1 MHRVRNNLL
10 ALLAI
15 ALIVACASW
24 IVFGGDRTEK
34 FLGSSVDLRVK
45 EGLDL
50 QGGYQILLQ
59 TRSTNVSP
67 ERLQAARQIIEK
79 RVNGLGTNEPS
90 ITIQG
95 NNRISVEL
103 PGITDE
109 AAVRKAI
116 GSTGRL
122 EFIDAGTAQLNTGD
136 VVQTTYCT
144 TGSLFQKAANLCGP
158 GVTSSTVASGATATP
173 GTPSNEAVGPGG
185 TPGATAAPGAT
196 TAAATTAPG
205 TPGATAAAGA
215 AGTPGASPGVTT
227 TATPAPG
234 KLNAANQPFQTV
246 ITGDQLDPAK
256 IDVGFAD
263 AGGYKVLFGVK
274 GDATNTFGQFTS
286 ANLGKQMAIVLDG
299 QVISSATIQGVIS
312 SQGEITS
319 PNWQTAA
326 GRADAQNIV
335 LQLKYGSLPVELDVQ
350 ASRKVGATLGTDSID
365 RSIVA
370 GAVGLSI
377 VAAFMILYFRLPGVL
392 AVLALLIYA
401 IINFALFK
409 VLGVVLTLAG
419 IAGFI
424 LSIGMAVDAN
434 VLIFARMKEELRLG
448 RSIER
453 AVEEGF
459 RNAWPSIRD
468 SNISTLITCGIL
480 YWFGDFTGT
489 STIKG
494 FALTLAIGVLCSMFT
509 AITVTHT
516 FLRLMFLVTG
526 GQRKLSRGGWWFGMN
541 RTRRATEEVQQ
552 V

>member
-1 MHRVRNNLL
+1 LL
-10 ALLAI
+10 GI
-15 ALIVACASW
+15 ALIVAVGAW
-24 IVFGGDRTEK
+24 IVFGGDRTENI
-34 FLGSSVDLRVK
+34 LGGSLDLRVK

-59 TRSTNVSP
+59 ARDNNVTSD
-67 ERLQAARQIIEK
+67 RLQAARQIIEK

-103 PGITDE
+103 PGVTDE
-109 AAVRKAI
+109 NAVKKAI

-122 EFIDAGTAQLNTGD
+122 EFIDAGSTQLSTGD
-136 VVQTTYCT
+136 TVQTTYCT
-144 TGSLFQKAANLCGP
+144 TGSLYHAAPNLCGT
-158 GVTSSTVASGATATP
+158 GVASSTTATNTASTTP
-173 GTPSNEAVGPGG
+173 GTPSNEAVGPAG
-185 TPGATAAPGAT
+185 TPGATTGTTPGATATAATTPGAT
-196 TAAATTAPG
+196 TAAAGGAST
-205 TPGATAAAGA
+205 TPGATATVSA
-215 AGTPGASPGVTT
+215 

-234 KLNAANQPFQTV
+234 KLNASNQPFQTV

-256 IDVGFAD
+256 IDIGFAD
-263 AGGYKVLFGVK
+263 TGGGYKVLFGVK
-274 GDATNTFGQFTS
+274 ADATTTFSNFTS
-286 ANLGKQMAIVLDG
+286 QHLGQQMAIVLDG
-299 QVISSATIQGVIS
+299 QIISAATIQGVIS
-312 SQGEITS
+312 NQGEITS
-319 PNWQTAA
+319 PNWQTTA
-326 GRADAQNIV
+326 GKADAQNLV
-335 LQLKYGSLPVELDVQ
+335 LQLKYGSLPVQLDVI

-365 RSIVA
+365 RSLIA
-370 GAVGLSI
+370 GIVGLGI

-392 AVLALLIYA
+392 AVLALVIYS

-409 VLGVVLTLAG
+409 LLGVVLTLAG

-459 RNAWPSIRD
+459 HNAWPSIRD

-516 FLRLMFLVTG
+516 FLRLMFLITG
-526 GQRKLSRGGWWFGMN
+526 SQRHLTRGAWWFGMN
-541 RTRRATEEVQQ
+541 RTRQQAEEVQQ

>member
-10 ALLAI
+10 ALLGI
-15 ALIVACASW
+15 VLIVAVASW

-34 FLGSSVDLRVK
+34 ILGGTADFRVK

-59 TRSTNVSP
+59 TRSNNVTP
-67 ERLQAARQIIEK
+67 ERLKAARQIIEK

-95 NNRISVEL
+95 DNRISVEL
-103 PGITDE
+103 PGVTDE

-144 TGSLFQKAANLCGP
+144 TGSVFQKAANLCGP
-158 GVTSSTVASGATATP
+158 GVTSSTVATSTGTITP
-173 GTPSNEAVGPGG
+173 GTPSNEAIGPAG
-185 TPGATAAPGAT
+185 TPGATTATGAT
-196 TAAATTAPG
+196 TAAGVT
-205 TPGATAAAGA
+205 TAAAGV

-227 TATPAPG
+227 TVPPAPG
-234 KLNAANQPFQTV
+234 KLNASNQPFQTV

-263 AGGYKVLFGVK
+263 VGGGYKVLFGVK
-274 GDATNTFGQFTS
+274 GDATNTFSQFTS

-299 QVISSATIQGVIS
+299 QVISAATIQGVIS
-312 SQGEITS
+312 TQGEITS

-326 GRADAQNIV
+326 GKADAQGIV

-365 RSIVA
+365 RSLIA
-370 GAVGLSI
+370 GIVGLSI

-392 AVLALLIYA
+392 AVIALLIYS

-409 VLGVVLTLAG
+409 TLGVVLTLAG

-516 FLRLMFLVTG
+516 FLRLMFLVAG
-526 GQRKLSRGGWWFGMN
+526 SQRRLNRGGWWFGMN
-541 RTRRATEEVQQ
+541 RTRRRSTEEVQQ

>member
-10 ALLAI
+10 ALLGI
-15 ALIVACASW
+15 ALIVAVGSW
-24 IVFGGDRTEK
+24 IVFGGDRTENI
-34 FLGSSVDLRVK
+34 LGGTVDLRVK

-59 TRSTNVSP
+59 ARDNNVTAD
-67 ERLQAARQIIEK
+67 RLQAARQIIEK

-103 PGITDE
+103 PGVTDE
-109 AAVRKAI
+109 DAVKKAI

-122 EFIDAGTAQLNTGD
+122 EFIQVGTATINVGD
-136 VVQTTYCT
+136 SVQTTYCT
-144 TGSLFQKAANLCGP
+144 TGSLYQKAANLCGV
-158 GVTSSTVASGATATP
+158 GVTSSTVASSTTSTTP
-173 GTPSNEAVGPGG
+173 GTPANEAVGPAGTPGATTPGTTPGTTAAAAAGATTAAAGG
-185 TPGATAAPGAT
+185 ASTTPGATAAIS
-196 TAAATTAPG
+196 
-205 TPGATAAAGA
+205 ATA
-215 AGTPGASPGVTT
+215 
-227 TATPAPG
+227 TAAPG
-234 KLNAANQPFQTV
+234 KLNSSNQPFQTV

-256 IDVGFAD
+256 IDIGFAD
-263 AGGYKVLFGVK
+263 TGGGYKVLFGVK
-274 GDATNTFGQFTS
+274 ADATNIFSQFTGS
-286 ANLGKQMAIVLDG
+286 NLGQQMAIVLDG
-299 QVISSATIQGVIS
+299 QVISNATINGVIS
-312 SQGEITS
+312 NQGEITS

-326 GRADAQNIV
+326 GKADAQGLV
-335 LQLKYGSLPVELDVQ
+335 LQLKYGSLPVQLDVQ

-365 RSIVA
+365 RSLIA
-370 GAVGLSI
+370 GIVGLSI

-392 AVLALLIYA
+392 AVLALVIYS

-409 VLGVVLTLAG
+409 LLGVVLTLAG

-516 FLRLMFLVTG
+516 FLRLMFLAAG
-526 GQRKLSRGGWWFGMN
+526 GQRRLSRGGWWFGMN
-541 RTRRATEEVQQ
+541 RTRRQTEEVQ